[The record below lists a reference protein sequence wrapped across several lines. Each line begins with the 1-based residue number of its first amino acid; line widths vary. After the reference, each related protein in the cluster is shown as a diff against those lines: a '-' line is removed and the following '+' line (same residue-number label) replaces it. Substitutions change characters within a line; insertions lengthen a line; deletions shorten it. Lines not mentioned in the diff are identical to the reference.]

1 MAFTKHFTIEMMK
14 KLDLFDNISYK
25 HIKDIINNDDD
36 GIDVSML
43 NLECENP
50 GYCKTRFA
58 FKIDS
63 RIDGGI
69 GSILNVDFEMEYSAC
84 GYYALMLI
92 DLQTNDDVGDMLSD
106 ADTVMGEE
114 EEEEE
119 DE

>member
-1 MAFTKHFTIEMMK
+1 MAFTKYFTIETMK

-36 GIDVSML
+36 GIDVSMEDV
-43 NLECENP
+43 ECERIA
-50 GYCKTRFA
+50 YCKTRFA

-63 RIDGGI
+63 RTDGGN
-69 GSILNVDFEMEYSAC
+69 GGILNVDFVMEYSAC

-106 ADTVMGEE
+106 AGTVMGEE
-114 EEEEE
+114 EED